1 MTSSRQPGPTGL
13 AHEVPDLN
21 DGTLV
26 RALSPRPGVIGIEN
40 NAAFP
45 LISQSS
51 RTELPAA
58 VQSRLAEDRVIQN
71 LHGKDKGFVVEGKT
85 FRLIRADQW
94 PDVRNDERY
103 EIVARDEARRVF
115 EKMASVPAI
124 SQAVKSAGQAA
135 ASRLADTSVRYFDS
149 GLLLLRTVHVR
160 YVNSGS
166 AEPAFTPSQ
175 LAKMRTQGE
184 QKEEHWIE
192 IELVWEDGTSVPGA
206 KYLIVTPDKEERTG
220 VTDSYGRARI
230 DGIVVPGQCKIS
242 FPEIDGEA
250 WKKV

>member
-21 DGTLV
+21 DGTSV
-26 RALSPRPGVIGIEN
+26 RALSPRPGVIGIDN

-45 LISQSS
+45 LVSQSS
-51 RTELPAA
+51 RTELPAV
-58 VQSRLAEDRVIQN
+58 VQSRLAENRVIQN

-115 EKMASVPAI
+115 EEMASVPAI

-135 ASRLADTSVRYFDS
+135 ASLLADTSVRCFDS
-149 GLLLLRTVHVR
+149 GLLLV
-160 YVNSGS
+160 
-166 AEPAFTPSQ
+166 
-175 LAKMRTQGE
+175 
-184 QKEEHWIE
+184 
-192 IELVWEDGTSVPGA
+192 TS
-206 KYLIVTPDKEERTG
+206 PD
-220 VTDSYGRARI
+220 
-230 DGIVVPGQCKIS
+230 VVY
-242 FPEIDGEA
+242 E
-250 WKKV
+250 